1 MRAKLEDNTQEA
13 LQFLLLGGAI
23 VLGIRLLIAGADHLI
38 GTGGDVALQEAI
50 AGHRNG
56 FLLDAQSW
64 TIGAVAI
71 EGRLAM
77 ALLLSIG
84 AGILFSLIGAA
95 FAAIVERSIIAMA
108 VIFARWGLVIFLFT
122 GIYCALLLPAESI
135 RISDQGLH
143 HTERAEFFG
152 GTGIP
157 FTGKESLIH
166 WNGLDTV
173 LSRSES
179 TAAGGCG
186 TIENVVLR
194 TTEKELVIAST
205 IPVGSD
211 CALAIAAAHERN
223 ERLAAMLNQRIAGR

>member
-1 MRAKLEDNTQEA
+1 
-13 LQFLLLGGAI
+13 
-23 VLGIRLLIAGADHLI
+23 
-38 GTGGDVALQEAI
+38 TGGDVALQEAI

-143 HTERAEFFG
+143 HTE
-152 GTGIP
+152 
-157 FTGKESLIH
+157 
-166 WNGLDTV
+166 
-173 LSRSES
+173 
-179 TAAGGCG
+179 
-186 TIENVVLR
+186 
-194 TTEKELVIAST
+194 
-205 IPVGSD
+205 
-211 CALAIAAAHERN
+211 
-223 ERLAAMLNQRIAGR
+223 